1 MINRKIIHFLFF
13 YTLHR
18 RFAAKNSI
26 TLKIDNIREA
36 FDQYILTGDYHSKGN
51 ISSSNK
57 TMTDKS
63 LFGEEVGE
71 H

>member
-1 MINRKIIHFLFF
+1 MTIFER
-13 YTLHR
+13 
-18 RFAAKNSI
+18 A
-26 TLKIDNIREA
+26 RESKTTRQA

-71 H
+71 HL